1 MIFSYKTNH
10 EKDSSLDYINSEKIN
25 EIEELLSRESKL
37 LLIFL
42 VEIENKIVKKDT
54 EVIDRL
60 NNQMEKFKDKSKKE
74 INQEKDNLI
83 KEKNFSKKEHPKIKN
98 GKENDEIGNCPNE
111 KIIEKQNDNHQILN
125 KNKNFILKS
134 DIYHSDFNY
143 QFDNE
148 QLINN
153 NNLFS

>member
-1 MIFSYKTNH
+1 MIFSYKINH

-37 LLIFL
+37 LLNFL
-42 VEIENKIVKKDT
+42 VEIENKLVKKDT
-54 EVIDRL
+54 EVIDQL
-60 NNQMEKFKDKSKKE
+60 NNQIEKFQEKSKNE
-74 INQEKDNLI
+74 IVQEKDNLI
-83 KEKNFSKKEHPKIKN
+83 KEKDFPKKEDQKIKN
-98 GKENDEIGNCPNE
+98 EKENDEIGNCPNE

-134 DIYHSDFNY
+134 DIYHSDFN

-148 QLINN
+148 KVINN
-153 NNLFS
+153 NSLFS